1 MSIDDQA
8 NWRHGD
14 ARNHEKAGDRMPVPP
29 LHGTNRVPSVIGVS
43 RGSDGQGGSD
53 LAQLRGDLEALE
65 PRGRETNATR
75 KLLRNPRVGCAE
87 DSSPQS
93 SPQRELYVTR
103 GWLRGRP
110 LTGFG
115 RRRPNL
121 PLPLERVKSGPA
133 FEVAARCAKDS
144 TREKFLAELW
154 PLGTVVCG
162 PLQAVR
168 R

>member
-1 MSIDDQA
+1 MLVS
-8 NWRHGD
+8 
-14 ARNHEKAGDRMPVPP
+14 P
-29 LHGTNRVPSVIGVS
+29 LYGTNRVPSVFGVS
-43 RGSDGQGGSD
+43 RGSYGQGGSD
-53 LAQLRGDLEALE
+53 LAHLYEDLEALE
-65 PRGRETNATR
+65 ARVRETNATR
-75 KLLRNPRVGCAE
+75 RLLRNPRVGCAE
-87 DSSPQS
+87 DSSPQT

-154 PLGTVVCG
+154 PLGTAVGAGLGVVG
-162 PLQAVR
+162 R
-168 R
+168 